1 MSLGLDQGLLQQEA
15 IADRT
20 GSAAMA
26 APISGE
32 GLNPPAVPPSS
43 SRWTGRPPLRWS
55 RAEAMR
61 SWGQTRSRPPAATMT
76 TERWANAGGGRR
88 PREDNAAAWATA
100 AEDKLM
106 GYRAN
111 ERGKLSE
118 DY

>member
-1 MSLGLDQGLLQQEA
+1 
-15 IADRT
+15 
-20 GSAAMA
+20 
-26 APISGE
+26 
-32 GLNPPAVPPSS
+32 
-43 SRWTGRPPLRWS
+43 
-55 RAEAMR
+55 
-61 SWGQTRSRPPAATMT
+61 MT

>member
-1 MSLGLDQGLLQQEA
+1 
-15 IADRT
+15 
-20 GSAAMA
+20 
-26 APISGE
+26 
-32 GLNPPAVPPSS
+32 
-43 SRWTGRPPLRWS
+43 
-55 RAEAMR
+55 MR

-88 PREDNAAAWATA
+88 AGSGNAAGWSTA

-118 DY
+118 DYRSIKVPQAMGSWPLSQLLFYQDKCTERWAE

>member
-1 MSLGLDQGLLQQEA
+1 VGLGLHQGLLQQKT
-15 IADRT
+15 IAGRT

-32 GLNPPAVPPSS
+32 GLDPPAVPPWS

-61 SWGQTRSRPPAATMT
+61 SWDQTRSRPPAATMT
-76 TERWANAGGGRR
+76 TERW
-88 PREDNAAAWATA
+88 AWATA

>member
-1 MSLGLDQGLLQQEA
+1 
-15 IADRT
+15 
-20 GSAAMA
+20 
-26 APISGE
+26 
-32 GLNPPAVPPSS
+32 
-43 SRWTGRPPLRWS
+43 
-55 RAEAMR
+55 
-61 SWGQTRSRPPAATMT
+61 MT

-118 DY
+118 DYRFIQVPQAMGSRPLAQPLFYQCKRTEQRAE